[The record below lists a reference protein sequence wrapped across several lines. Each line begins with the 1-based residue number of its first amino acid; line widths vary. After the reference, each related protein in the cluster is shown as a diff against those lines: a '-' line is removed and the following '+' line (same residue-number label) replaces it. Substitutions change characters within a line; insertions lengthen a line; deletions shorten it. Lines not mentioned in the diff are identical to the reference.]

1 MNTVNFLDIMSK
13 ISFIF
18 INLCIP
24 IFTSFENMLD
34 KHTQS
39 VSFNDIET
47 AFKGKSNN
55 DLREMH
61 LLFKVM
67 NSPTWVSLGKKLV
80 NFAFAIHFPV
90 EWIVKRTIYKHFCG
104 GVSIKDSSKLIDKLD
119 ERQVGTIL
127 DYAVEGEESEE
138 MFDATYKELLNVI
151 HFSHKNKKTPFSAFK
166 LTGIGSFDLMAKI
179 SNNEPL
185 SALET
190 KKYESLLKRIDGI
203 CQLSHKLDV
212 PVLIDAEQSWIQ
224 PMLDSVVLDMM
235 RKYNKEKAIVQNT
248 YQMYRH
254 DRLEVI
260 KEHHAIAKAEGFY
273 LGLKIVR
280 GAYME
285 VERERAKE
293 MGYPSPIQPDKES
306 TDKDFDAIIHY
317 FVENVDTISFMVAT
331 HNEKSTQLLA
341 TLIEEHGLP
350 HNHPHIYFSQ
360 LYGMSDHITY
370 NLATMGYNVA
380 KYVPYGK
387 VKTMIPYLI
396 RRAEE
401 NSSVTGQSSRE
412 LSMIKQE
419 LKRRKT
425 KT

>member
-1 MNTVNFLDIMSK
+1 
-13 ISFIF
+13 
-18 INLCIP
+18 
-24 IFTSFENMLD
+24 MLD

-39 VSFNDIET
+39 VNFKDIEI
-47 AFKGKSNN
+47 AFRGKSKK

-67 NSPTWVSLGKKLV
+67 NSPKWVGLGKKLV

-104 GVSIKDSSKLIDKLD
+104 GVSIKGSSKLINRLS
-119 ERQVGTIL
+119 ERNVGTIL

-138 MFDATYKELLNVI
+138 AFDATYKELLNVI
-151 HFSHKNKKTPFSAFK
+151 TFSHKNKNTPFSAFK
-166 LTGIGSFDLMAKI
+166 LTGIGSFDLMVKV

-185 SALET
+185 NELEA
-190 KKYESLLKRIDGI
+190 KSYDLLLKRIDGI

-224 PMLDSVVLDMM
+224 PMLDNVILDLM

-260 KEHHAIAKAEGFY
+260 KKHHTIAKSEGFY

-285 VERERAKE
+285 MERERADK
-293 MGYPSPIQPDKES
+293 MGYPSPIQPNKEA
-306 TDKDFDAIIHY
+306 TDKDFNDIIHY

-331 HNEKSTQLLA
+331 HNEKSCQLLA
-341 TLIEEHGLP
+341 TLIEEHGLS

-370 NLATMGYNVA
+370 NLAEQGYNVA

-401 NSSVTGQSSRE
+401 NSSAIGQSSRE
-412 LSMIKQE
+412 LFMIKQE
-419 LKRRKT
+419 LTRRRLK
-425 KT
+425 K

>member
-1 MNTVNFLDIMSK
+1 
-13 ISFIF
+13 
-18 INLCIP
+18 
-24 IFTSFENMLD
+24 MLD

-47 AFKGKSNN
+47 AFKDKSNN

-67 NSPTWVSLGKKLV
+67 NSPRWVSLGKKLV
-80 NFAFAIHFPV
+80 TFAFAIHFPI
-90 EWIVKRTIYKHFCG
+90 EWIVKKTIYKHFCG
-104 GVSIKDSSKLIDKLD
+104 GVSITDSSKLIDKLD
-119 ERQVGTIL
+119 KRNVGTIL
-127 DYAVEGEESEE
+127 DYAVEGEESED

-151 HFSHKNKKTPFSAFK
+151 TFSHNNKKTPFSAFK
-166 LTGIGSFDLMAKI
+166 LTGIGFFDLMAKI
-179 SNNEPL
+179 SNDEPL
-185 SALET
+185 SKSET
-190 KKYESLLKRIDGI
+190 KSYKLLLNRIDGI

-224 PMLDSVVLDMM
+224 PMIDSVVLDMM

-285 VERERAKE
+285 TERERAKE
-293 MGYPSPIQPDKES
+293 MGYPSPIQPHKNA
-306 TDKDFDAIIHY
+306 TDKDFNDIIRY

-331 HNEKSTQLLA
+331 HNEKSTQLLT

-370 NLATMGYNVA
+370 NLAVRGYNVT

-419 LKRRKT
+419 LKRRRVKT
-425 KT
+425 

>member
-1 MNTVNFLDIMSK
+1 
-13 ISFIF
+13 
-18 INLCIP
+18 
-24 IFTSFENMLD
+24 MLD

-39 VSFNDIET
+39 VNFNDLET
-47 AFKGKSNN
+47 AFKNKSNN

-61 LLFKVM
+61 ILFKVM
-67 NSPTWVSLGKKLV
+67 NSPRWVSLGKKLV
-80 NFAFAIHFPV
+80 NFAFSIHFPI

-104 GVSIKDSSKLIDKLD
+104 GVSITDSSKLIDKLD
-119 ERQVGTIL
+119 KRNVGTIL
-127 DYAVEGEESEE
+127 DYAVEGEESED
-138 MFDATYKELLNVI
+138 MFEATYKELLNVI
-151 HFSHKNKKTPFSAFK
+151 TFSHNNRKTPFSAFK
-166 LTGIGSFDLMAKI
+166 LTGIGSFDLMAKV
-179 SNNEPL
+179 SNDETL
-185 SALET
+185 SESET
-190 KKYESLLKRIDGI
+190 KSYNLLLKRIDGI
-203 CQLSHKLDV
+203 CQLSHQLDV

-224 PMLDSVVLDMM
+224 PMIDSVVLDMM

-248 YQMYRH
+248 YQMYRQ
-254 DRLEVI
+254 DRLQII
-260 KEHHAIAKAEGFY
+260 KKHHAIAKAEGFY

-285 VERERAKE
+285 TERERAKE
-293 MGYPSPIQPDKES
+293 MSYPSPIQPDKKS
-306 TDKDFDAIIHY
+306 TDKDFNDIIRY

-370 NLATMGYNVA
+370 NLAVRGYNVT

-412 LSMIKQE
+412 LSMIEEE
-419 LKRRKT
+419 LKRRKEEE
-425 KT
+425 